1 MDFYSIFKLLH
12 VLCAL
17 AWVGGGMTLLAAS
30 IMATRANNDAGLF
43 AGLDIM
49 NRLGKTWFIPSSL
62 LTVVFG
68 AITAT
73 YGGMWGELWV
83 ILGLVGF
90 ASTFLTG
97 MLLIEPEGRKIG
109 ALMERGEM
117 AAAVASGKRLLSI
130 GKFDYSVMLVVI
142 IDMVMKPS
150 FSHVA
155 VLAVMAAIVVA
166 GAIVFLGPVLARTP
180 AAPAS
185 A

>member
-73 YGGMWGELWV
+73 YGGMWG
-83 ILGLVGF
+83 
-90 ASTFLTG
+90 
-97 MLLIEPEGRKIG
+97 
-109 ALMERGEM
+109 
-117 AAAVASGKRLLSI
+117 
-130 GKFDYSVMLVVI
+130 
-142 IDMVMKPS
+142 
-150 FSHVA
+150 
-155 VLAVMAAIVVA
+155 
-166 GAIVFLGPVLARTP
+166 
-180 AAPAS
+180 
-185 A
+185 

>member
-1 MDFYSIFKLLH
+1 MDLYTVFKFLH

-83 ILGLVGF
+83 VLGLAGF

-109 ALMERGEM
+109 ALMEAGDK
-117 AAAVASGKRLLSI
+117 AAASASGKRLLSI

-150 FSHVA
+150 FSDVV
-155 VLAVMAAIVVA
+155 VLAVMAVIVAA